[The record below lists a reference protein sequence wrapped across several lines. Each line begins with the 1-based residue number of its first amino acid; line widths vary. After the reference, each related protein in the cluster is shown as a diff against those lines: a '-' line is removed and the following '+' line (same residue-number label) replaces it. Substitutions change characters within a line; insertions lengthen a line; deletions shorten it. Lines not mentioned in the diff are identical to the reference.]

1 MSDLIRRQDAFRAVL
16 GVTTYDTVDDVEI
29 HCDASVADS
38 EGWLGGVRDAL
49 RAIENVPS
57 AEPERK
63 KGKWVEKE
71 YYVCDCYAK
80 CDQCHKSV
88 RGIAEDKGFGCHF
101 RFYSFC
107 PNCGADMR
115 GE

>member
-1 MSDLIRRQDAFRAVL
+1 MSDLIRREDAFKAIL
-16 GVTTYDTVDDVEI
+16 GETIYDTVDDVEI

-38 EGWLGGVRDAL
+38 EGWLGGIRNAL
-49 RAIENVPS
+49 RAIEYVPS

-63 KGKWVEKE
+63 KGKWTG
-71 YYVCDCYAK
+71 DCCSCCGVSKYNYIKMVDDECAP
-80 CDQCHKSV
+80 
-88 RGIAEDKGFGCHF
+88 FGTWN
-101 RFYSFC
+101 FC

>member
-29 HCDASVADS
+29 HCDASVCDS
-38 EGWLGGVRDAL
+38 EGWLGGIRDAL
-49 RAIENVPS
+49 RAIEDVPS

-63 KGKWVEKE
+63 KGKWVKIGHWGRH
-71 YYVCDCYAK
+71 YR
-80 CDQCHKSV
+80 CDQCGNTLDFDGV
-88 RGIAEDKGFGCHF
+88 NAGRGDAN
-101 RFYSFC
+101 FC
-107 PNCGADMR
+107 PNCGADLR